1 MDIEQLTLVD
11 ICEQVLIRQGPTAVP
26 ELVQAVRNA
35 GIDPGPDAAEVVMD
49 ALSEP
54 DTAAVSLTDERWAWG
69 PDLLLGR
76 VFTHRLS
83 AEEIEHDLV
92 AVNPDL
98 AALLALDLLPE
109 FARLADQTPVEVG
122 FGFGTGVGAAGDDGD
137 DEGEDPGEGM
147 TGVRP
152 CEAYDV
158 FGSLELPLGT
168 LSGYVAGDLLGLR
181 MTDAGIE
188 LSTVA
193 EDIAGEDAAG
203 EDATGH
209 AVAAGQHL
217 QRVVVSASEKPVTVE
232 SAVLTVCAEE
242 AERFT
247 APLPPVAELIG
258 AVGLAHEADFLAE
271 PGFDFRAASVARRV
285 SHVAETYELDEDEA
299 LSVVALRSVYQR
311 FDDVLSAANEMVAE
325 QGTDAAD
332 GLQALFDTES
342 GSERQVE
349 PGQPGTT
356 VGKLVPLLA
365 EPAVAY
371 ALLAETL
378 GDEDEGAAT
387 LGLMAETLEEQAER
401 PARPALRWL
410 RARAHERLGEI
421 LKAEQVL
428 QASERAQPGWPP
440 ILLDLARYAADRSD
454 ATGALE
460 LLDRLGPDAPPGLV
474 EVVRRFQ
481 PEPGPVLGRNQ
492 PCWCGSGRKFKQC
505 HLHRVEQRPLEER
518 AAWLYEKA
526 RWYVSEGPWQP
537 LLLEAA
543 TERAAYART
552 EEEVRRRTL
561 DPFVTDAVLFEGGAF
576 EEFVEV
582 RGPLLPDDERL
593 LAQQWLLV
601 DRSAFEVTKVERGQ
615 GYSVRDLRT
624 GDHHEVRDA
633 SVSRELTPGL
643 LICARV
649 VPVGEQMQVFGGIEP
664 IARHD
669 RDALLELLD
678 RQPDPDELVA
688 FCSRRFAPPTL
699 VNTDQDLLVA
709 CEGVLRT
716 DDADRLAAALNQAF
730 ETLPDTEPAA
740 WVYNRMIEGMNR
752 VCASMVLRDDELTVS
767 TNSTERMTD
776 ILARL
781 RDLDPTLVVID
792 EEREPIRTPEQA
804 DRLLAQLPASTR
816 AGDPEQEWPEIEQ
829 AMAQQM
835 QAYEREWLDVPLP
848 ALAGRTPRQA
858 ADDPTRRDDL
868 IELLASFP
876 ETEEATQM
884 SPGRLRQ
891 ALGLVG

>member
-54 DTAAVSLTDERWAWG
+54 DTAAVSMTDERWAWG

-76 VFTHRLS
+76 VFTHRLA

-98 AALLALDLLPE
+98 AALLALDQLPE

-137 DEGEDPGEGM
+137 DEGEDPAEGM

-152 CEAYDV
+152 REAYDV

-181 MTDAGIE
+181 MADAGIE

-193 EDIAGEDAAG
+193 EDMVAEDMAGEDAAG

-209 AVAAGQHL
+209 AVAAGQHM
-217 QRVVVSASEKPVTVE
+217 QRIVVSASEKPVTVE

-242 AERFT
+242 PELFT

-258 AVGLAHEADFLAE
+258 AFGLAHEADFLAE

-349 PGQPGTT
+349 PGQPGTA

-410 RARAHERLGEI
+410 RARAHGRLGEV

-582 RGPLLPDDERL
+582 RGSVAARRRAAAGAAVAAGGPFGFRGDRGAAGAGLLGSGPADRGSPRGAGRERQSGADPGLVDLRPGGAGRGADAGLRWDRTDRPARPGRAAGVAGPAAGPGRARRLLQPPVRPADPGQHRPRPARRLRRGAADRRRRPVGDRPGPGVRSGAGRRAGRVGLQPDD
-593 LAQQWLLV
+593 
-601 DRSAFEVTKVERGQ
+601 
-615 GYSVRDLRT
+615 
-624 GDHHEVRDA
+624 
-633 SVSRELTPGL
+633 
-643 LICARV
+643 
-649 VPVGEQMQVFGGIEP
+649 
-664 IARHD
+664 
-669 RDALLELLD
+669 
-678 RQPDPDELVA
+678 
-688 FCSRRFAPPTL
+688 
-699 VNTDQDLLVA
+699 
-709 CEGVLRT
+709 
-716 DDADRLAAALNQAF
+716 
-730 ETLPDTEPAA
+730 
-740 WVYNRMIEGMNR
+740 
-752 VCASMVLRDDELTVS
+752 
-767 TNSTERMTD
+767 
-776 ILARL
+776 
-781 RDLDPTLVVID
+781 
-792 EEREPIRTPEQA
+792 
-804 DRLLAQLPASTR
+804 
-816 AGDPEQEWPEIEQ
+816 
-829 AMAQQM
+829 
-835 QAYEREWLDVPLP
+835 
-848 ALAGRTPRQA
+848 
-858 ADDPTRRDDL
+858 
-868 IELLASFP
+868 
-876 ETEEATQM
+876 
-884 SPGRLRQ
+884 
-891 ALGLVG
+891 